1 MKKIYALFAAVLCGM
16 AMNAKTLYLAPN
28 DNWKEAGARFAIYA
42 FGNGEGWT
50 DMTAVSGASGIYQAT
65 VDDKYPYVIFCRMNP
80 SATENTWGN
89 KWNQTQDMQV
99 QADKNLCTIA
109 SGAWDNGGS
118 WGVYDDG
125 GQGGQGGG
133 GGQGGQGGGQ
143 GGGSVEGNPRYY
155 YKMYTA
161 SDETWHEPS
170 EETLFDHGVADVIA
184 YTGNAY
190 VFVLYQVDGQ
200 GGVQYRTEQFVDA
213 THRQARLVLEGP
225 SDWQLPAG
233 VTNLYLYD
241 NEDGSLT
248 VSADPIPGKKLA
260 DPQPEGIENTQVS
273 EKARKVII
281 DGQLRIVR
289 GDKIFDATGRQL

>member
-1 MKKIYALFAAVLCGM
+1 MKKIYALFAAVLMTVSLSAATYGI
-16 AMNAKTLYLAPN
+16 LVN
-28 DNWKEAGARFAIYA
+28 DKMY
-42 FGNGEGWT
+42 
-50 DMTAVSGASGIYQAT
+50 YQAT
-65 VDDKYPYVIFCRMNP
+65 ALGEKDHQGRDQYKVSVTLAQGDKWC
-80 SATENTWGN
+80 
-89 KWNQTQDMQV
+89 
-99 QADKNLCTIA
+99 
-109 SGAWDNGGS
+109 
-118 WGVYDDG
+118 VYDAENKASFAVAIEEGDG
-125 GQGGQGGG
+125 SAKSSFTEGAEEATCKVAGCYDFYIKLKWEDNSLWVQSGSNCTATGVDITAPGG
-133 GGQGGQGGGQ
+133 GGQGGG
-143 GGGSVEGNPRYY
+143 VEGNPRYY

-260 DPQPEGIENTQVS
+260 DPQPVQQGVENTQAP